1 MKWGIVGLVILGLVA
16 ATCAALLVGAMRSDS
31 SATAG
36 ESSSPGIEV
45 AMARASLPA
54 MTVITVEHF
63 VKGKISQQELPP
75 GEQLVSPAGIVG
87 RVLAVPVVEG
97 QVLTQSCFVR
107 QGTGSLLAAA
117 LPHGMRAVSVS
128 LSGKTIPDAALLYPG
143 CVVDVLVS
151 FKLPGSSRGTALS
164 TTMLRGVQVLA
175 VAGYTVVSNPESEA
189 ARGGRGRS
197 ASRSA
202 TVTLLVNPKQA
213 EALQLAAEN
222 GSVSLTI
229 RNPLDMELVHIEGT
243 VLSQGKLANLG
254 SVLTVFPDSKRKP
267 VTEGQQDQPGQAE
280 ETEDANSP
288 FVPGTNILKETKS
301 PVAPGTNTLIDKP
314 ASLEEYRVRQI
325 PRWGVTVIR
334 GTNTKLEELVI
345 SKGEVTDANEVDKEN
360 NR

>member
-1 MKWGIVGLVILGLVA
+1 
-16 ATCAALLVGAMRSDS
+16 
-31 SATAG
+31 
-36 ESSSPGIEV
+36 
-45 AMARASLPA
+45 

-63 VKGKISQQELPP
+63 VKGKISQEELPP

-175 VAGYTVVSNPESEA
+175 VAGYTVVSSPESET

-267 VTEGQQDQPGQAE
+267 VTPGQQE

-288 FVPGTNILKETKS
+288 FGDATNIVTEDSFEPGTNIVK
-301 PVAPGTNTLIDKP
+301 DKP

-334 GTNTKLEELVI
+334 GTDTKLEELVV
-345 SKGEVTDANEVDKEN
+345 SKPEAADSDEADAEK
-360 NR
+360 

>member
-1 MKWGIVGLVILGLVA
+1 MKWGIIGLVILGLVA
-16 ATCAALLVGAMRSDS
+16 AACAALLVGAVRTDS
-31 SATAG
+31 SASAG
-36 ESSSPGIEV
+36 ENENSSPGIEV
-45 AMARASLPA
+45 AMARISMPA

-63 VKGKISQQELPP
+63 VKGKISQDELPP

-87 RVLAVPVVEG
+87 RVLAIPVVEG

-151 FKLPGSSRGTALS
+151 FKLPGSTRGTALS
-164 TTMLRGVQVLA
+164 TTMLRGIQVLA

-197 ASRSA
+197 ASRAA
-202 TVTLLVNPKQA
+202 TITLLVNPKQA
-213 EALQLAAEN
+213 EALMLAAEN
-222 GSVSLTI
+222 GNVSLTI
-229 RNPLDMELVHIEGT
+229 RNPLDTELVHIEGT

-267 VTEGQQDQPGQAE
+267 VTEGQQDEA
-280 ETEDANSP
+280 EDANSP
-288 FVPGTNILKETKS
+288 FVPGTNIVKEES
-301 PVAPGTNTLIDKP
+301 FAPGTNIPIDKP
-314 ASLEEYRVRQI
+314 ASLEEYRIRQI

-334 GTNTKLEELVI
+334 GASKKLEELVV
-345 SKGEVTDANEVDKEN
+345 SKPEAADSDEADKEEN
-360 NR
+360 NK